1 MQTVTL
7 QRRETC
13 RQARETLLWNALK
26 TIPRRLEDLKFRKG
40 IVLKSFQNNVYLVL
54 ILPVCKIA
62 VCSFRTQVPPHGAI
76 SMLRKRAL
84 TFATRLPNDKR
95 QVHRQLTDRR
105 STVQFRKTVRRLSI
119 VCRPTVARSSTDCWS
134 TVGRLL
140 VDKQPTDFWGSS
152 SSIYSVLTYTSKC
165 LIRRKQWVNSDQETT
180 ENFDL

>member
-13 RQARETLLWNALK
+13 RQTRETLLWNALK

-84 TFATRLPNDKR
+84 TFATRLPNDNR

-105 STVQFRKTVRRLSI
+105 STVQFWKTVRRLLP
-119 VCRPTVARSSTDCWS
+119 VRRP

-140 VDKQPTDFWGSS
+140 VHCRPIVGRQTADRFLGELFFNLFCSHVHIKMLDKEKA
-152 SSIYSVLTYTSKC
+152 VSK
-165 LIRRKQWVNSDQETT
+165 
-180 ENFDL
+180 

>member
-1 MQTVTL
+1 MQAVTS

-40 IVLKSFQNNVYLVL
+40 IVWKSFQNNVYLVL

-84 TFATRLPNDKR
+84 TFATRLPNDNR

-105 STVQFRKTVRRLSI
+105 STVQFWKTVRRLSI

-134 TVGRLL
+134 SVSPLSADCWSTNSRQIFGGALL
-140 VDKQPTDFWGSS
+140 QFILFSRTHQNTW
-152 SSIYSVLTYTSKC
+152 
-165 LIRRKQWVNSDQETT
+165 
-180 ENFDL
+180 

>member
-13 RQARETLLWNALK
+13 RQTRETLLWNALK

-84 TFATRLPNDKR
+84 TFATRLPNDNR

-105 STVQFRKTVRRLSI
+105 STVQFWKTVRRLLP
-119 VCRPTVARSSTDCWS
+119 VRRP

-140 VDKQPTDFWGSS
+140 VHCRPIVGRQTADRFLGELSFNLFCSHVHIKMPDKEKA
-152 SSIYSVLTYTSKC
+152 VSK
-165 LIRRKQWVNSDQETT
+165 
-180 ENFDL
+180 

>member
-84 TFATRLPNDKR
+84 TFATRLPNDNR

-105 STVQFRKTVRRLSI
+105 STVQFWKTVRRLLP
-119 VCRPTVARSSTDCWS
+119 VRRP

-140 VDKQPTDFWGSS
+140 VHCRPIVGRQTADRFLGELFFNLFFSHVHIKMLDKEKA
-152 SSIYSVLTYTSKC
+152 VSK
-165 LIRRKQWVNSDQETT
+165 
-180 ENFDL
+180 

>member
-13 RQARETLLWNALK
+13 RQTRETLLWNALK

-40 IVLKSFQNNVYLVL
+40 MVLKSFQNNVYLVL

-84 TFATRLPNDKR
+84 TFATRLPNDNR

-105 STVQFRKTVRRLSI
+105 STVQFWKTVRRLLP
-119 VCRPTVARSSTDCWS
+119 VRRP

-140 VDKQPTDFWGSS
+140 VHCRPIVGRQTADRFLGELFFNLFCSHVHIKMLDKEKA
-152 SSIYSVLTYTSKC
+152 VSK
-165 LIRRKQWVNSDQETT
+165 
-180 ENFDL
+180 

>member
-84 TFATRLPNDKR
+84 TFATRLPNDNR

-105 STVQFRKTVRRLSI
+105 STVQFWKTVRRLFP
-119 VCRPTVARSSTDCWS
+119 VRRP

-140 VDKQPTDFWGSS
+140 VHCRPIVGRQTADRFLGELFFNLFCSHVHIKMLDKEKA
-152 SSIYSVLTYTSKC
+152 VSK
-165 LIRRKQWVNSDQETT
+165 
-180 ENFDL
+180 

>member
-13 RQARETLLWNALK
+13 RQTRETLLWNALK

-84 TFATRLPNDKR
+84 TFATRLPNDNR

-105 STVQFRKTVRRLSI
+105 STVQFWKTVRRLSV
-119 VCRPTVARSSTDCWS
+119 VCRP

-140 VDKQPTDFWGSS
+140 VHCRPIVGRQTADRFLGELFFNLFCSHVHIKMLDKEKA
-152 SSIYSVLTYTSKC
+152 VSK
-165 LIRRKQWVNSDQETT
+165 
-180 ENFDL
+180 

>member
-13 RQARETLLWNALK
+13 RQTRETLLWNALK

-84 TFATRLPNDKR
+84 TFATRLPNDNH

-105 STVQFRKTVRRLSI
+105 STVQFWKTVRRLLP
-119 VCRPTVARSSTDCWS
+119 VRRP

-140 VDKQPTDFWGSS
+140 VHCRPIVGRQTADRFLGELFFNLFCSHVHIKMLDKEKA
-152 SSIYSVLTYTSKC
+152 VSK
-165 LIRRKQWVNSDQETT
+165 
-180 ENFDL
+180 